1 MRPNPQFSADLV
13 TFNEEL
19 LNGKLH
25 FLCSEHVISCVYTLI
40 MYFSQINVLF
50 FGGGGRGFSSQYCA
64 LISKEK
70 CKKAIY
76 RWSEHCSPPPPFCRG
91 CWASNQ
97 IFKKGGLDKN
107 NISLSK
113 IFFSVMTKN
122 SNWEILL
129 KNSVTFKR

>member
-50 FGGGGRGFSSQYCA
+50 LGGG
-64 LISKEK
+64 E
-70 CKKAIY
+70 
-76 RWSEHCSPPPPFCRG
+76 E
-91 CWASNQ
+91 
-97 IFKKGGLDKN
+97 GGEV
-107 NISLSK
+107 
-113 IFFSVMTKN
+113 SVHST
-122 SNWEILL
+122 
-129 KNSVTFKR
+129 VP